1 MQTCRRA
8 RCAEGFKAALPTRYK
23 GLVNVPD
30 PPTELMFGD
39 LNTRMKDLDGKAKLE
54 DALQSAPPPK
64 FTKVSVPRAT
74 ARMGQF
80 PLPFVLLRFKKL
92 ASFPHNGQPV
102 NDFGETTQMK
112 GVFPPLVVDQLAD
125 ISRRYETWADI
136 TTDSFVLDI
145 VKHGITLA
153 FCSQAFCSN
162 YTPRCS
168 LTAECA
174 KAVDAEIK
182 LLLLK
187 HVISP
192 AELKADSFVPSIF
205 TTMKPDGSH
214 QTILNLKNLNES
226 ITYVH
231 FKMESLKHVRQLI
244 KPDSQCSCES
254 SLLVVFYLLFGG
266 VLLCVLCM
274 PNGYAQAP
282 LLFTKLLKQPFSFLQ
297 KHGYASVIYIDDSYL

>member
-1 MQTCRRA
+1 MRR
-8 RCAEGFKAALPTRYK
+8 RSWRILCSL
-23 GLVNVPD
+23 
-30 PPTELMFGD
+30 
-39 LNTRMKDLDGKAKLE
+39 
-54 DALQSAPPPK
+54 
-64 FTKVSVPRAT
+64 
-74 ARMGQF
+74 
-80 PLPFVLLRFKKL
+80 PLPPSLPRFLCIPMQERPMCLPVVLLGFKKL

-102 NDFGETTQMK
+102 
-112 GVFPPLVVDQLAD
+112 FPPLVVDQLAD
-125 ISRRYETWADI
+125 VSRCYESWAEI

-145 VKHGITLA
+145 VKHGTTLD

-168 LTAECA
+168 LTA

-192 AELKADSFVPSIF
+192 AELKADSFVSSIF

-214 QTILNLKNLNES
+214 PTILNLKNLNES

-244 KPDSQCSCES
+244 KPGIWMGSIDLRDAYYIQCSCES
-254 SLLVVFYLLFGG
+254 SLPAVFYLLLEG
-266 VLLCVLCM
+266 VLL
-274 PNGYAQAP
+274 
-282 LLFTKLLKQPFSFLQ
+282 
-297 KHGYASVIYIDDSYL
+297 